1 VIMERP
7 TTVHCDLCH
16 RPINSGEGF
25 VCSKVPG
32 NETYQFFHCR
42 FRIGDC
48 WEVSLQGAQ
57 VKFLAHGSRLSHHA
71 GTRFDTSEI
80 PPAPEKEC
88 IQS

>member
-1 VIMERP
+1 MERP